1 MSDPAFSQPLTRDTL
16 IATARSFVGTP
27 FRHQGRSAQ
36 GVDCVGLLIC
46 IARTLDLPQDDV
58 TGYTRRAEGMGFLE
72 HFRGQL
78 VEIALSAAG
87 PADVLVFVETVYPC
101 HTGLLSERHGT
112 PHLIHAHAPR
122 RKVIEEPY
130 LGVWPAR
137 ARFAFRF
144 PQLIED

>member
-1 MSDPAFSQPLTRDTL
+1 MPSDPITRDTL
-16 IATARSFVGTP
+16 IATARSFLGTP
-27 FRHQGRSAQ
+27 FRHQGRGPQ
-36 GVDCVGLLIC
+36 GVDCVGLLVC
-46 IARTLDLPQDDV
+46 IARSLDLPHDDV
-58 TGYTRRAEGMGFLE
+58 TGYTRRAEGIGFLE

-78 VEIALSAAG
+78 MELPLSAARQG
-87 PADVLVFVETVYPC
+87 DVLVFVETVYPC
-101 HTGLLSERHGT
+101 HTGLLSDRHGT

-130 LGVWPAR
+130 APAWQAK

>member
-1 MSDPAFSQPLTRDTL
+1 MPFDPITRDTL
-16 IATARSFVGTP
+16 IATTRNFLGTP

-46 IARTLDLPQDDV
+46 IARALDLPHDDV

-78 VEIALSAAG
+78 MEIALSAAG

-101 HTGLLSERHGT
+101 HTGLLSERNGVQ
-112 PHLIHAHAPR
+112 HLIHAHAPR

-130 LGVWPAR
+130 LGIWPAR

>member
-1 MSDPAFSQPLTRDTL
+1 MQSEPLTRAA
-16 IATARSFVGTP
+16 IITAARAQLGTP

-46 IARTLDLPQDDV
+46 IGRALDLPHRDV

-72 HFRGQL
+72 HFRAHL
-78 VEIALSAAG
+78 VEIALTDAR
-87 PADVLVFVETVYPC
+87 PADVLVFVETLYPC
-101 HTGLLSERHGT
+101 HTGLLSERHGV

-130 LGVWPAR
+130 LADWQAK

-144 PQLIED
+144 PTLIEE